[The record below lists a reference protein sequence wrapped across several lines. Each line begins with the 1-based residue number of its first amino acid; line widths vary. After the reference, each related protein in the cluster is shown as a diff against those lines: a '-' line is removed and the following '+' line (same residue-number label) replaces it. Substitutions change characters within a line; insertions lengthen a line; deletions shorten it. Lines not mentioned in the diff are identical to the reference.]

1 MTVLLP
7 RWRLFPRQI
16 RCDLNLYHRL
26 DIREWHE
33 GRISSSCVLDYLDGL
48 PDESWYKLSVARFIQ
63 EMEDEQEDAVVT
75 DVRSLIFAQL
85 HGQRIE
91 ASSEQQ
97 D

>member
-1 MTVLLP
+1 MP
-7 RWRLFPRQI
+7 RWRLFPREI
-16 RCDLNLYHRL
+16 ECDLSLYHHI
-26 DIREWHE
+26 DIGEWHV
-33 GRISSSCVLDYLDGL
+33 GNLSSRKLLALLDGL

-63 EMEDEQEDAVVT
+63 EMEDEQQSVEIT

-91 ASSEQQ
+91 ANGDQP

>member
-7 RWRLFPRQI
+7 RWRLFPREI
-16 RCDLNLYHRL
+16 ECDLSIYHHI
-26 DIREWHE
+26 DIGDWHT
-33 GRISSSCVLDYLDGL
+33 GKISSRKILNLLDGL
-48 PDESWYKLSVARFIQ
+48 PPECWYKLSVVEFIQ
-63 EMEDEQEDAVVT
+63 EMEDEKQDAVVS

>member
-7 RWRLFPRQI
+7 RWRLFPREI
-16 RCDLNLYHRL
+16 ECDLSLYHHI
-26 DIREWHE
+26 DIAEWHA
-33 GRISSSCVLDYLDGL
+33 GILSSRKLLALLDGL

-75 DVRSLIFAQL
+75 DIRSLIFAQL
-85 HGQRIE
+85 HGQKIE
-91 ASSEQQ
+91 VSGEQS